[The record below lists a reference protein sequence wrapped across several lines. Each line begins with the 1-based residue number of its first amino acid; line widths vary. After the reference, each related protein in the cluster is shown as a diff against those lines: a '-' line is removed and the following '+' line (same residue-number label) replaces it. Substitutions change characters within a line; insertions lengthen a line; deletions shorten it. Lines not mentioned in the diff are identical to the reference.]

1 VKKRITAEFA
11 ENTEE
16 RRERYVTRIR
26 MRGYPH
32 TDSRDLSSVFSAV
45 NLFFGLWVLVI
56 KSRITIMIDPNA
68 SKFGISIYLG
78 QGLV

>member
-1 VKKRITAEFA
+1 
-11 ENTEE
+11 
-16 RRERYVTRIR
+16 

-32 TDSRDLSSVFSAV
+32 TDSRDLSSVFSANSAV

>member
-1 VKKRITAEFA
+1 
-11 ENTEE
+11 
-16 RRERYVTRIR
+16 

-32 TDSRDLSSVFSAV
+32 TDSRDLSSANSAV